1 MNLLSIKQVA
11 TVLEV
16 TPQAIYKRINDT
28 DGNNE
33 LINHIQTDDK
43 GRKLI
48 DNEGLEYLR
57 QVFNKTADN
66 LPLNDLNNELIEVL
80 KAEIKRRDGEIER
93 LYRELESTRAEYKEQ
108 LRVKDEQIERS
119 QRQSENAQSIIYA
132 MQQTQSKRK
141 LLDFFKKPTNDERG

>member
-16 TPQAIYKRINDT
+16 TPQAIYKRINET
-28 DGNNE
+28 EGNNE
-33 LINHIQTDDK
+33 LSKYIQTDDK
-43 GRKLI
+43 GHKLI
-48 DNEGLEYLR
+48 NNDGLEYLR
-57 QVFNKTADN
+57 QVFNKATDN
-66 LPLNDLNNELIEVL
+66 APLNDSNNELIEML
-80 KAEIKRRDGEIER
+80 KAEVKRRDGEIER
-93 LYRELESTRAEYKEQ
+93 LYRELDSTRAEYKEQ

>member
-33 LINHIQTDDK
+33 LIKYIQTDDK

-48 DNEGLEYLR
+48 DNNGLEYLR
-57 QVFNKTADN
+57 QAFNKTAEN
-66 LPLNDLNNELIEVL
+66 EPRNDLNNELIEVL
-80 KAEIKRRDGEIER
+80 KAEIKRRDNEIER

-132 MQQTQSKRK
+132 MQQQQSKRK
-141 LLDFFKKPTNDERG
+141 LLDFFRKPTDDERG

>member
-1 MNLLSIKQVA
+1 MNYTIKQIA
-11 TVLEV
+11 TLLEV

-33 LINHIQTDDK
+33 LIKYIQTDDK

-48 DNEGLEYLR
+48 DNDGLEYLR
-57 QVFNKTADN
+57 QVFNKTVEKE
-66 LPLNDLNNELIEVL
+66 PRNDLNSELIEVL
-80 KAEIKRRDGEIER
+80 KTEIKRRDNEIER

-141 LLDFFKKPTNDERG
+141 LLDFFKKPTDEERS

>member
-1 MNLLSIKQVA
+1 MNYTIKQIA
-11 TVLEV
+11 TLLEV

-33 LINHIQTDDK
+33 LIKYIQTDDK

-48 DNEGLEYLR
+48 DNDGLEYLR
-57 QVFNKTADN
+57 QVFNKTVEN
-66 LPLNDLNNELIEVL
+66 EPRNDLNSELIEVL
-80 KAEIKRRDGEIER
+80 KTEIKRRDNEIER

-141 LLDFFKKPTNDERG
+141 LLDFFKKPTDEERS

>member
-33 LINHIQTDDK
+33 LIKYIQTDDK

-48 DNEGLEYLR
+48 DNNGLEYLR
-57 QVFNKTADN
+57 QAFNKTAEN
-66 LPLNDLNNELIEVL
+66 EPRNDLNNELIEVL
-80 KAEIKRRDGEIER
+80 KA
-93 LYRELESTRAEYKEQ
+93 
-108 LRVKDEQIERS
+108 
-119 QRQSENAQSIIYA
+119 
-132 MQQTQSKRK
+132 
-141 LLDFFKKPTNDERG
+141 

>member
-33 LINHIQTDDK
+33 LIKHIQTDDK

-66 LPLNDLNNELIEVL
+66 VPLNNLNNELIELL
-80 KAEIKRRDGEIER
+80 KAELKQRDGEITR
-93 LYRELESTRAEYKEQ
+93 LHSEIESIRAEYKNQ
-108 LRVKDEQIERS
+108 LRVKDEQIER
-119 QRQSENAQSIIYA
+119 E
-132 MQQTQSKRK
+132 QQIKMASVKQQQQVLIEAPGRK
-141 LLDFFKKPTNDERG
+141 SWFDRFKKGVNHGN

>member
-1 MNLLSIKQVA
+1 MNYTIKQIA
-11 TVLEV
+11 TLLEV

-33 LINHIQTDDK
+33 LIKYIQTDDK

-48 DNEGLEYLR
+48 DNDGLEYLR
-57 QVFNKTADN
+57 QVFNKTAEN
-66 LPLNDLNNELIEVL
+66 EPRNDLNNELIEVL
-80 KAEIKRRDGEIER
+80 KAEIKRRDNEIER

-141 LLDFFKKPTNDERG
+141 LLDFFKKPTDEERG